1 MGEVYRAYDPGL
13 DRMIAIKRLR
23 GSDNMGARAR
33 QRLLR
38 EAQVVARLCHPN
50 VVQVFDVGVDD
61 DSEDAFIGMELV
73 DGQTLREWL
82 RQRRTWREIVEVFLH
97 AGRGLMAAHSRGVVH
112 RDFKPENVLLGEE
125 GVPKVVDFG
134 LAKPALDRRSSRPS
148 GEPVVARSKA
158 PTKPTRAANDDGAS
172 RATDDDMPVA
182 EGEHMLTPAGARLG
196 TPAYMPAEQIRSM
209 PSDPRSDQFAFAVS
223 LYEALTGQLPFRG
236 RSKGKYAKAVLD
248 GEVQPFPRR
257 SPVPRHLRKAIA
269 RAMTYRPE
277 DRFRTMQP
285 LLAELERALGRPTT
299 PRASLVAA
307 TVFGVAV
314 GLGASTLFDFD
325 GSADTDDEPKPTL
338 VGSRK

>member
-38 EAQVVARLCHPN
+38 EAQVVARLCHSN

-61 DSEDAFIGMELV
+61 VSEDAFIGMELV

-82 RQRRTWREIVEVFLH
+82 RQRRTWQEIVEVFLH

-158 PTKPTRAANDDGAS
+158 ITKPNRSAEEDDSRRATNDDL
-172 RATDDDMPVA
+172 PVS
-182 EGEHMLTPAGARLG
+182 EGGNTLTPAGARLG

-223 LYEALTGQLPFRG
+223 LYEALTGQLPFKG

-248 GEVQPFPRR
+248 GDVQPFPRR
-257 SPVPRHLRKAIA
+257 SPVPRRLRKAIV
-269 RAMTYRPE
+269 RAMAYRPE
-277 DRFRTMQP
+277 DRYRTMQP
-285 LLAELERALGRPTT
+285 LLVELERALQRPGT
-299 PRASLVAA
+299 RRISLVAA
-307 TVFGVAV
+307 TVFGVV
-314 GLGASTLFDFD
+314 LGLGASTLLDFD
-325 GSADTDDEPKPTL
+325 DGGDSSKPTPP
-338 VGSRK
+338 RRTAQK